1 MSVTQTKDGK
11 WLVNIH
17 RKGFKRVRRTFLT
30 EKAADQF
37 ERGYLSLD
45 NSPPSLAE
53 SVKRAERASKKEI
66 SKRDE
71 KETARRLWMKGFRP
85 QEIKDY
91 GQLKSSLRA
100 IQQWQDEW
108 KREDYCPEQIIHV
121 ADERLGELIRAKG
134 KTKLDIQEMAILA
147 QLIQT
152 ADTNRKALQAK
163 TINKPARSENNTD
176 NASDTTTRTKDGKKK
191 KVINSIDHITDD
203 MFEAFEKT
211 LFWHQKI
218 SVDAA
223 FDESL
228 NLIRMILKPRQHGQT
243 YVEAYIAFKRAVKFG
258 QPHNFLSAT
267 LPQAF
272 MFKAYIN
279 KIASEFFDCDPFV
292 GAKKI
297 VLKKDGKEWGG
308 FEFISARVAS
318 AQSRPGHV
326 IFDECA
332 WMTRFAEVDEVAN
345 AMATQ
350 TGYTVT
356 YLTTPSTVLHD
367 FYEYW
372 NGERVNKFRAPHEKI
387 NIDIRHSAFE
397 KLDGYRLDGDGVARF
412 LYTVDRA
419 IEMGFTLVSLD
430 KLRIKTPNPTVFDN
444 IYRCQFIDDTSGVFS
459 IKSLLRCL
467 IADDDWMPYTKPKRV
482 GCGYDPS
489 SGSESSGDEA
499 AIGYFELPD
508 TITDP
513 FRLLECSNF
522 DSGTAKT
529 HVDNFK
535 ERKKIYNVKNFF
547 TDVSGS
553 GIYVWQHVKNEV
565 HNATRVDYTLQNKTE
580 MVLKMQDLVREK
592 RFLYHEDYKHEVI
605 ASFMSVKKGFTASTK
620 QITYYSSRSKSV
632 NGGSKHGELFW
643 TAAMVCSGVEGL
655 NQGEDSQEIQFYR
668 A

>member
-1 MSVTQTKDGK
+1 MSKPEVSKKDLK
-11 WLVNIH
+11 EAARLLWN
-17 RKGFKRVRRTFLT
+17 KGFK
-30 EKAADQF
+30 
-37 ERGYLSLD
+37 
-45 NSPPSLAE
+45 PH
-53 SVKRAERASKKEI
+53 
-66 SKRDE
+66 
-71 KETARRLWMKGFRP
+71 
-85 QEIKDY
+85 EIKDCL
-91 GQLKSSLRA
+91 GLECTLRA
-100 IQQWQDEW
+100 VQQWQDEW
-108 KREDYCPEQIIHV
+108 RKEDYCPEQVIHV
-121 ADERLGELIRAKG
+121 ADERLTWLIKKEKKTALDLKELDVLTR
-134 KTKLDIQEMAILA
+134 
-147 QLIQT
+147 LIET
-152 ADTNRKALQAK
+152 ADTNRKNLQAK
-163 TINKPARSENNTD
+163 VLKPARVESQAERGSSSGYERSSNGD
-176 NASDTTTRTKDGKKK
+176 KKKK
-191 KVINSIDHITDD
+191 KVINSIDHITPE

-211 LFWHQKI
+211 LFWHQLT
-218 SVDAA
+218 SVAAA

-243 YVEAYIAFKRAVKFG
+243 YVEAYIAFKRAVLLG
-258 QPHNFLSAT
+258 HPHNFLSAT

-272 MFKAYIN
+272 IFKAYIN
-279 KIASEFFDCDPFV
+279 KIATEFFDCEPLQ

-297 VLKKDGKEWGG
+297 ILKKDGKDWGS

-332 WMTRFAEVDEVAN
+332 WVTKFAEVDEVAN

-350 TGYTVT
+350 NGYTVT

-372 NGERVNKFRAPHEKI
+372 NGERVNKYRAPHEKI
-387 NIDIRHSAFE
+387 EIDIRQSSFE

-419 IEMGFTLVSLD
+419 IAKGFTLVSLD
-430 KLRIKTPNPTVFDN
+430 KLRIKTPNPVVFDN
-444 IYRCQFIDDTSGVFS
+444 IYRCQFIDDTSGVFT
-459 IKSLLRCL
+459 IKALLRCM
-467 IADDDWMPYTKPKRV
+467 IADEHWQPYNKNKRV

-499 AIGYFELPD
+499 AISYIELPD
-508 TITDP
+508 KTVEP

-522 DSGTAKT
+522 ESGSAKA
-529 HVDNFK
+529 HVDHFK
-535 ERKKIYNVKNFF
+535 ERKKSYNVKHFF

-565 HNATRVDYTLQNKTE
+565 SNASRVNYDVNSKTE
-580 MVLKMQDLVREK
+580 MVLKMQDLIREN
-592 RFLYHEDYKHEVI
+592 RFLYHDDYKHEVI

-620 QITYYSSRSKSV
+620 QITYYSTRSKTA
-632 NGGSKHGELFW
+632 NGAKHGELFW

-655 NQGEDSQEIQFYR
+655 NSEENNQEVIVIR